1 MHGSLFPFFEDP
13 LLLDCKALGQASK
26 AISGPFRKINFI
38 THDLL
43 PFGFVVQLAW
53 EQGCR
58 SGESARLPPICGPGS
73 NPGIDPRCGLSLLLV
88 LSLAPRGFFRV
99 LRFSPLLKNQHFQI
113 PN

>member
-43 PFGFVVQLAW
+43 PFGFVVQLAR

-58 SGESARLPPICGPGS
+58 GDESTRLPPML
-73 NPGIDPRCGLSLLLV
+73 PRCESWRRPQMWVEFVVGSLPF
-88 LSLAPRGFFRV
+88 SERFFPGTAV
-99 LRFSPLLKNQHFQI
+99 FPSP
-113 PN
+113 